1 MVLHVLGVPSIL
13 GLPATGT
20 ELLRLMKLQ
29 SIRGCIVA
37 ALSVGVPLYNRGD
50 PQGCFEAYAKA
61 ASECLAYSSAPA
73 LKESTSRIQAT
84 LSRALDLTSA
94 QSSAEERAWTMR
106 RALDTVLEEIAATE
120 SPRPTSSANQ
130 PQVQPWPLDF
140 TRQDAA
146 DAWMAVDDRIMGGS
160 SRSRVVFDK
169 GVSVFEGELIEQGGG
184 FASVRCA
191 RLVSIQDVEALRL
204 KVKSDGRVGYK
215 LTLMGDHAP
224 RISYQILLD
233 TADEAVDA
241 DGFADLELP
250 LDEFMPS
257 FQGRPLRDAPPLRD
271 AKICSLGLMLSQF
284 AAGGGEVADKRRCPP
299 GNFRIELKQLAAGKS
314 ELAINGRRWV

>member
-1 MVLHVLGVPSIL
+1 
-13 GLPATGT
+13 
-20 ELLRLMKLQ
+20 MKLQ

-160 SRSRVVFDK
+160 SRSRVVFEN
-169 GVSVFEGELIEQGGG
+169 GVSVFEGVLIEQGGG
-184 FASVRCA
+184 FATDDLPCMQVLTTARSALEEVDLPLMTCLACKCSPQRVRLSRRWICQ
-191 RLVSIQDVEALRL
+191 RALRTAREHP
-204 KVKSDGRVGYK
+204 GRG
-215 LTLMGDHAP
+215 GP
-224 RISYQILLD
+224 
-233 TADEAVDA
+233 
-241 DGFADLELP
+241 
-250 LDEFMPS
+250 
-257 FQGRPLRDAPPLRD
+257 
-271 AKICSLGLMLSQF
+271 
-284 AAGGGEVADKRRCPP
+284 AAEGE
-299 GNFRIELKQLAAGKS
+299 E
-314 ELAINGRRWV
+314 